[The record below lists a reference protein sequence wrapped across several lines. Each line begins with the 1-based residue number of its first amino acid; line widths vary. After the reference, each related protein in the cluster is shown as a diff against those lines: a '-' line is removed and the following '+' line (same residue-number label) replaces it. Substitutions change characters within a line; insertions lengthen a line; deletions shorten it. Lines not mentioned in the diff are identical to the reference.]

1 MSALKFISTTK
12 VGTSTITSQEL
23 FLYDPTLTSN
33 VRVNINNGIL
43 LVGGSQ
49 IQSGGG
55 GGGGGT
61 FDTSVFYSSI
71 STYKT
76 FTSSIQIGLPGS
88 AFAAPGQFGLDCL
101 GSGRFTQLVSTSQ
114 IITGAQYVGLQFG

>member
-1 MSALKFISTTK
+1 MSALKFVSTTA
-12 VGTSTITSQEL
+12 VGTSTITSKEL

-33 VRVNINNGIL
+33 IRINIDNGIIF
-43 LVGGSQ
+43 VGGSQ

-55 GGGGGT
+55 GGGGS

-114 IITGAQYVGLQFG
+114 LITGAQYVGLQFG

>member
-1 MSALKFISTTK
+1 MSALKFVSTTA
-12 VGTSTITSQEL
+12 VGTSTITSKEL

-33 VRVNINNGIL
+33 IRVNINNGIL

-55 GGGGGT
+55 GGGT
-61 FDTSVFYSSI
+61 FNTATFYSSI
-71 STYKT
+71 STYT
-76 FTSSIQIGLPGS
+76 SFTSSLQIGIPGA
-88 AFAAPGQFGLDCL
+88 AFAAPGQFNLDCV

-114 IITGAQYVGLQFG
+114 LITGAQYVGLQFG